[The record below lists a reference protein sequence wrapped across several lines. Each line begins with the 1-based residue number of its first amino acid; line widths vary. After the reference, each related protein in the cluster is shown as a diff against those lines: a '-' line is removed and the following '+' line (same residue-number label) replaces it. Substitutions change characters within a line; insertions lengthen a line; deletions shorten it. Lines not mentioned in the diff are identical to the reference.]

1 MQMTTG
7 RLFGCAASARA
18 FPWTYGLARRI
29 VPVLLVLGVGCSRV
43 PQLREYDDR
52 TNEQAD
58 QAPLVLVGVAEGDER
73 VGGPVPSLYRPP
85 YPMQLHRA
93 KVHVENVLKGA
104 VAERTIPVYY
114 FAFAGGYG
122 AIPLSLAGEP
132 SRRVLWL
139 RKDRGVYRT
148 ACDGVNCTVP
158 IMSGAHPGYKPD
170 PGESSDQVLIDL
182 ILTRGEGQ
190 VDSHQFAKGLGRGLR
205 GQGLRGYTIEKLRH
219 LALTESSEVKYTA
232 CQLLWANSLDEPD
245 DRLRER
251 AEDSVR
257 AAGCTC
263 GFDPSHAVV
272 CQ

>member
-1 MQMTTG
+1 MTTG

-18 FPWTYGLARRI
+18 LPWTYGLARRV
-29 VPVLLVLGVGCSRV
+29 VPVLLALSAGCSRA

-58 QAPLVLVGVAEGDER
+58 QAPLVVVAVAEGDQR
-73 VGGPVPSLYRPP
+73 VGRPVPSLHDPN

-104 VAERTIPVYY
+104 IAERTVPVYY
-114 FAFAGGYG
+114 FAFGGG
-122 AIPLSLAGEP
+122 FDGPMPLSLAGES
-132 SRRVLWL
+132 SRWVLWL

-148 ACDGVNCTVP
+148 ACDGWNYCTVP

-170 PGESSDQVLIDL
+170 PGESPDQVLIDL

-190 VDSHQFAKGLGRGLR
+190 VDNHQFAKGLGRGLR
-205 GQGLRGYTIEKLRH
+205 GQGLQGYTIEKLRH
-219 LALTESSEVKYTA
+219 IALTESSEVKYTA
-232 CQLLWANSLDEPD
+232 CELLWANSLDQPD
-245 DRLRER
+245 DRLRQR

-263 GFDPSHAVV
+263 GFDPSRAVV
-272 CQ
+272 CR